1 VLLLAMSAPIPAY
14 SLISGVAF
22 GAKVLTGIAVALYP
36 VWLIVLSYRLP
47 GHLADLAGSASR
59 PSEVV

>member
-1 VLLLAMSAPIPAY
+1 MSAPIPAY